1 VARLVARLAIAVALV
16 GGAVGT
22 VGDARAQPGQA
33 PLPALPPP
41 TDEPPP
47 PPAPTS
53 APPPAVPLGPSEG
66 AGVPPV
72 PPAPPPVVYI
82 EPPHGSDSLAFEHE
96 PTHAPRNALW
106 LGARLGVL
114 AYGGGLYIDD
124 PNAGT
129 AETTGNFIRPGG
141 ALELNVGARL
151 AHRYVPYLTFE
162 LGLGAAGRRFDG
174 TDTRVSTT
182 FAGIAFRYVAGDVNS
197 VAFVSE
203 LAFGFRSF
211 HARGD
216 GESWSLTG
224 FEPFRIGLGAEI
236 RLTTR
241 FTISPLVTISDG
253 ILTDTSGNV
262 AFGPHQG
269 DGLTGPPFVG
279 NGSVP
284 AVAQTNYY
292 AIVFGCGAHFDLIGD

>member
-1 VARLVARLAIAVALV
+1 VPVLAIAVALAAATV
-16 GGAVGT
+16 AT
-22 VGDARAQPGQA
+22 VGHDARAQPGPA

-41 TDEPPP
+41 ADEPPP
-47 PPAPTS
+47 SPAPTS
-53 APPPAVPLGPSEG
+53 APPPPGAPLGPSEAPG
-66 AGVPPV
+66 V
-72 PPAPPPVVYI
+72 PPAPPPVVYVQ
-82 EPPHGSDSLAFEHE
+82 PPHGSDGLAYEHE

-151 AHRYVPYLTFE
+151 ARRYIPYLTFE

-236 RLTTR
+236 RLSTR

-262 AFGPHQG
+262 AFGPRQG

-284 AVAQTNYY
+284 DFAQTNYY